1 MSHVYKM
8 TRYVLVG
15 GFVFVLQFAALAVLV
30 EIGLLAPL
38 PASVVA
44 FLVALI
50 SSFLL
55 QRHVTFR
62 RAGTDRMVAEFLQT
76 VMLSFFNL
84 GVNTLVIYFLLSI
97 NTHYLVAQVIAT
109 SLIVSYSY
117 LVYHRIFRV

>member
-15 GFVFVLQFAALAVLV
+15 GFVFMLQVVTLAVLV
-30 EIGLLAPL
+30 ETGLLTPL
-38 PASVVA
+38 PASVAA
-44 FLVALI
+44 FLVALV

-55 QRHVTFR
+55 QRRVTFR
-62 RAGTDRMVAEFLQT
+62 RTGTDRMVAEFMQT
-76 VMLSFFNL
+76 VMLSLFNL
-84 GVNTLVIYFLLSI
+84 GVNTLVLYFLLSI

-117 LVYHRIFRV
+117 LVYHRIFRI

>member
-15 GFVFVLQFAALAVLV
+15 GFVFMLQVVTLAVLV
-30 EIGLLAPL
+30 ETGLLTPL
-38 PASVVA
+38 PASVAA
-44 FLVALI
+44 FLVALV

-55 QRHVTFR
+55 QRRVTFR
-62 RAGTDRMVAEFLQT
+62 RTGTDRMVAEFMQT
-76 VMLSFFNL
+76 VMLSLFNL

-117 LVYHRIFRV
+117 LVYHRIFRI